1 MKYKTVKIP
10 EELYH
15 AVNLVYPGDNFD
27 WKLEMILKDYLEE
40 IIEKQDENT
49 KALKQHLTAFCNEKI
64 AQRTEYKPD
73 F

>member
-10 EELYH
+10 EELYQ
-15 AVNLVYPGDNFD
+15 AINSAIPGDSYD
-27 WKLEMILKDYLEE
+27 WKLEVIITEYLEDL
-40 IIEKQDENT
+40 IQRQEKCASAT
-49 KALKQHLTAFCNEKI
+49 KKHLTSYYNEKI